1 MSKSRY
7 YKIKKKGV
15 EKNIMK
21 VISFTADIL
30 EENIKFDE
38 DEILDVK
45 WVDIEEIKNMKEK
58 ELRGYKAN
66 IKVIENIRKNQIYP
80 IEIFDNEKFK
90 INKKGAN
97 ISEEQLYKSIE

>member
-1 MSKSRY
+1 
-7 YKIKKKGV
+7 
-15 EKNIMK
+15 MK

-45 WVDIEEIKNMKEK
+45 WIDIEEIKNMKEK

-90 INKKGAN
+90 IN
-97 ISEEQLYKSIE
+97 